1 MKSLEP
7 RPGEFYTQSDYEE
20 LRADRLKGP
29 DGWLL
34 FMATESG
41 YPRAQRV
48 VDLYNQRLRGTTDAG
63 KQVLLIHEQGAGV
76 PIIKR
81 FTDGE
86 TNPRLPVHVSGANV
100 FLFTDPHSR
109 VSGLEV
115 NDEVFRAMQLAC
127 ALKTNGV
134 QTVNLVIPYL
144 PYSRGERASYL
155 RREVSQAQLFI
166 ALLRE
171 SGVDSIL
178 SYHLHNDA
186 IKSFFQ
192 PNRLIGISGL
202 NLFKDIF
209 KPLVG
214 TPAEAV
220 TVCTDAGGAKA
231 NHYLAR
237 DLGISEAI
245 CNKVRSTRVER
256 TESLGMIG
264 DFAGKRVAFFS
275 DDETVTF
282 GSFLNA
288 IRAVAPKVQEMYAA
302 VSHFKLAE
310 EHLPRLD
317 EARALGL
324 RKLYVTDSVPQV
336 ESVLAHPLVEVK
348 SLDTLFVALIN
359 RLHYKVSVGS
369 MFKA

>member
-34 FMATESG
+34 FMATASG

-48 VDLYNQRLRGTTDAG
+48 VDLYNQRLRSTSDCGA
-63 KQVLLIHEQGAGV
+63 QVLLIHEQERGA
-76 PIIKR
+76 PIVKR
-81 FTDGE
+81 FNDGE
-86 TNPRLPVHVSGANV
+86 TNPRLPIHVSGANV
-100 FLFTDPHSR
+100 FLFADPHSR
-109 VSGLEV
+109 TSGVGV
-115 NDEVFRAMQLAC
+115 NDECYRTMQLAC

-155 RREVSQAQLFI
+155 QREVSQAQLFI
-166 ALLRE
+166 SLLKG

-209 KPLVG
+209 RPLISD
-214 TPAEAV
+214 PAEAV

-245 CNKVRSTRVER
+245 CNKVRSTQVER
-256 TESLGMIG
+256 TESLGIIG
-264 DFAGKRVAFFS
+264 DFAGKKTAFFA

-288 IRAVAPKVQEMYAA
+288 IRAVAPKVQQMYAA
-302 VSHFKLAE
+302 VSHFKLVE
-310 EHLPRLD
+310 EYLPRLD

-324 RKLYVTDSVPQV
+324 RKLFVTDSIPQDPKL
-336 ESVLAHPLVEVK
+336 LAHPLIEVK
-348 SLDTLFVALIN
+348 SLDTLLVALIN
-359 RLHYKVSVGS
+359 RMHYKVSVGS
-369 MFKA
+369 MFR